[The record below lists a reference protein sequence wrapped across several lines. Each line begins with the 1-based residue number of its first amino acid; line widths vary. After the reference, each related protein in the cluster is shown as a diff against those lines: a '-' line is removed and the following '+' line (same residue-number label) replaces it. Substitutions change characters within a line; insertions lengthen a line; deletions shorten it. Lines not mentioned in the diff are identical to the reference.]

1 MTLDELR
8 VIVTDIFQKSTVLA
22 QKTNLLQSF
31 MTEINAQISPNNSF
45 VSTINIDQFVAIQT
59 PLYLALLH
67 DIEVAADALGTDLT

>member
-8 VIVTDIFQKSTVLA
+8 AIAADVLQKSTVLSGKA
-22 QKTNLLQSF
+22 NALESF
-31 MTEINAQISPNNSF
+31 IREISSLISADNPFSG
-45 VSTINIDQFVAIQT
+45 TINVDQFVAIQA